1 MPYIPK
7 KTLIGK
13 WIGTI
18 VGYPLIAAA
27 LAGLLSL
34 F

>member
-1 MPYIPK
+1 MPYIPA

-18 VGYPLIAAA
+18 VGYPILAALIAWIV
-27 LAGLLSL
+27 SL
-34 F
+34 I